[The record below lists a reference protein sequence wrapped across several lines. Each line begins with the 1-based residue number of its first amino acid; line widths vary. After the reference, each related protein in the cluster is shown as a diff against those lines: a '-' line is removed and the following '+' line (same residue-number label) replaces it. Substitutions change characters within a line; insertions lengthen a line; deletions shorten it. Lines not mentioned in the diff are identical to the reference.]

1 MTRIVSWIAALALW
15 LGLVGCASGPL
26 PPEWQSTALG
36 SVKGFTSAYLD
47 GKTGVANFE
56 YNRARADIASTG
68 RLDLI
73 ARAELVRCAVR
84 VASLE
89 FDNCEGVQTLDTD
102 TAAPERAYAQYLRG
116 NRAALDSAQIALLPE
131 QHRSV
136 AATKDAGASTAA
148 LAAIT
153 DPLARLIA
161 AGVLFQSG
169 DMSPASVAVA
179 VNTASDQGWRRPLL
193 AWLGVQLKLVDSDAD
208 AKARIQRRIDLVLGE
223 SSKP

>member
-1 MTRIVSWIAALALW
+1 MNLTWFRCAAMGVLISLI
-15 LGLVGCASGPL
+15 GCASGPL

-36 SVKGFTSAYLD
+36 SVKGFTAAYLD
-47 GKTGVANFE
+47 GKTSVADFE

-89 FDNCEGVQTLDTD
+89 FDNCAGVQTLDAD
-102 TAAPERAYAQYLRG
+102 TAAPERAYASYLRA
-116 NRAALDSAQIALLPE
+116 NRAGLDPAQAALLPE
-131 QHRSV
+131 QHRSI
-136 AATKDAGASTAA
+136 AATKDAGASAAA
-148 LAAIT
+148 LTAIT

-161 AGVLFQSG
+161 AGVLFQAG
-169 DMSPASVAVA
+169 DMSPAGAAIA

-193 AWLGVQLKLVDSDAD
+193 AWLGVQLKLMEGDAEG
-208 AKARIQRRIDLVLGE
+208 KARIQRRIDLVLSTE
-223 SSKP
+223 KTP